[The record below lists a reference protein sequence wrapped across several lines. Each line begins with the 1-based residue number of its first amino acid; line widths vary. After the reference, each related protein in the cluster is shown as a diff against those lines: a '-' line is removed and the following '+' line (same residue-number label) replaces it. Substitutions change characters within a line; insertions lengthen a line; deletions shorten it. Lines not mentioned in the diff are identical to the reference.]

1 MKRFWYFLRTLKR
14 RLFGQPI
21 PKRTVMVEE
30 LPDRLHP
37 NCVYVA
43 GEGNY
48 LWYVA
53 MLCPCGC
60 SATLHMSLMP
70 EGRPMWYLK
79 EHNDRTITLH
89 PSVWRKKEC
98 QSHFFLRRGLIEWC
112 NYRSELP

>member
-21 PKRTVMVEE
+21 PKRTIMVQE

-70 EGRPMWYLK
+70 EGRPMWHLK
-79 EHNDRTITLH
+79 EHNDGTITLH
-89 PSVWRKKEC
+89 PSV
-98 QSHFFLRRGLIEWC
+98 
-112 NYRSELP
+112 